1 MTKSLDVQTYD
12 DGQIERLKKQSM
24 TSKRT
29 DYEKKKKK
37 ISRKERLAKYITR
50 QKQEMASMSA
60 TIQEPVFDEEVIPA
74 NEECNSQ
81 FCTEFFLK

>member
-1 MTKSLDVQTYD
+1 M
-12 DGQIERLKKQSM
+12 
-24 TSKRT
+24 
-29 DYEKKKKK
+29 KKKK
-37 ISRKERLAKYITR
+37 IARKERLAKYITR

-81 FCTEFFLK
+81 FYTEFFLK

>member
-29 DYEKKKKK
+29 DYEKKKK
-37 ISRKERLAKYITR
+37 IARKERLAKYITR

-81 FCTEFFLK
+81 FYTEFFLK

>member
-1 MTKSLDVQTYD
+1 MKKSLDVQTYD

-29 DYEKKKKK
+29 DYEKKK
-37 ISRKERLAKYITR
+37 IARKERLAKYITR

-81 FCTEFFLK
+81 FYTEFFLK

>member
-29 DYEKKKKK
+29 DYEKKK
-37 ISRKERLAKYITR
+37 IARKERLAKYITR

-81 FCTEFFLK
+81 FYTEFFLK